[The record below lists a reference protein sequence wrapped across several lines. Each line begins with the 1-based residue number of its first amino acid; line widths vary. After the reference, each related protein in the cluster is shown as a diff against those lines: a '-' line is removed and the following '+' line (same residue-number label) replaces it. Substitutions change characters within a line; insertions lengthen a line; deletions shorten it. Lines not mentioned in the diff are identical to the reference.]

1 MNYSD
6 SLAANLTLH
15 SLPFPGL
22 GEYEGLILFR
32 AEISWYERFSFKQII
47 LFKNSLLKT
56 QQCFFY
62 TWLRRT

>member
-6 SLAANLTLH
+6 PLPANFTLY

-22 GEYEGLILFR
+22 EEYEGLILFR
-32 AEISWYERFSFKQII
+32 AEISCYERFSFKHIV

-56 QQCFFY
+56 QQLFS
-62 TWLRRT
+62 LHMA